1 MGLERYFKNMDPV
14 DFLKQYPL
22 RVDIVTKAQVLG
34 KSLMEKK
41 GSVLERT
48 DKSRIAY
55 GVIEPAESSYKNPNQ
70 YGPLRAYKYIDKANF
85 KNKFGTKQLYL
96 CKVYAEQPLGK
107 RSFPLFYVDWE
118 MNKTYKTKLES
129 SKDSANFFLT
139 AEISGCSIF
148 IEGDPKKPVIY
159 HSNANREQLRGVD
172 VSKMSKDEK
181 TSAKFDLKAS
191 KMAKE
196 VKQSKQKTVHYGRPT
211 VKGRY
216 IKGPDYLD
224 NIGDAEKQAVKAF
237 SSHSKHASGV
247 DPKFARKKKY
257 QRLGTEG
264 TVFGLRDTKT
274 FKWKFYVQKR
284 VWGIIEFKYPGI
296 VRGVLKKIKGLKWV
310 EAQEELY
317 FYEYP
322 TQVVEIWPG
331 GSLSH
336 AYVHI

>member
-1 MGLERYFKNMDPV
+1 MGLERYFKKMDPV

-34 KSLMEKK
+34 KSLMRKK
-41 GSVLERT
+41 GVLLERT
-48 DKSRIAY
+48 DESRIVY
-55 GVIEPAESSYKNPNQ
+55 GVIEPASNSYKNPHQ
-70 YGPLRAYKYIDKANF
+70 FGPLRGYDYIGESGF
-85 KNKFGTKQLYL
+85 KSKFGFKQLHL
-96 CKVYAEQPLGK
+96 CKIHAEKPLGK
-107 RSFPLFYVDWE
+107 QQSFPLFYVDWA

-148 IEGDPKKPVIY
+148 IEGDPKKPDIY
-159 HSNANREQLRGVD
+159 HSNANQEQLRVD
-172 VSKMSKDEK
+172 VSKMSKDDV

-196 VKQSKQKTVHYGRPT
+196 VKQSKHDKIHYGRAPA
-211 VKGRY
+211 KGRY
-216 IKGPDYLD
+216 IKGTDYLD
-224 NIGDAEKQAVKAF
+224 NIGGAKKQAVKAF
-237 SSHSKHASGV
+237 SSHSKKVSGI
-247 DPKFARKKKY
+247 DPKFARKKTY

-296 VRGVLKKIKGLKWV
+296 IRGVLKTIHGEKWLK
-310 EAQEELY
+310 AREELY

-322 TQVVEIWPG
+322 TQVAEIWPG

-336 AYVHI
+336 AYIHI